1 MTRNV
6 NRALGEG
13 THPQDRGSE
22 KALLGRGT
30 QDDMCGV
37 SGARA
42 CARAPS
48 DSAHGQQELD
58 RSRRGHRPDL
68 AAVGREAFI

>member
-13 THPQDRGSE
+13 THPQGRGSE
-22 KALLGRGT
+22 KASLGRGT

-48 DSAHGQQELD
+48 DSAHGQQEPD
-58 RSRRGHRPDL
+58 RPRRGHGPDL
-68 AAVGREAFI
+68 GAAGCEAFI